1 MTVTSKQTKTQKI
14 INCSIASGEGE
25 SQSQGKDMALINKIL
40 NILLPIVTVSFLLV
54 FMPFSIFFKL
64 LGFIRR
70 CKESEKVDGK
80 VVIIT
85 GSSSGIGE
93 VSSMKL
99 LIPIILLLVKTKH
112 LEVDL
117 MV

>member
-1 MTVTSKQTKTQKI
+1 VKQNHKV
-14 INCSIASGEGE
+14 N
-25 SQSQGKDMALINKIL
+25 DMALINKIF

-64 LGFIRR
+64 LQFIRG
-70 CKESEKVDGK
+70 CKESEKVNGK

-93 VSSMKL
+93 VSLFVILEKL
-99 LIPIILLLVKTKH
+99 GLFFINWLVIW
-112 LEVDL
+112 
-117 MV
+117 

>member
-1 MTVTSKQTKTQKI
+1 VKQNHKV
-14 INCSIASGEGE
+14 
-25 SQSQGKDMALINKIL
+25 KDMDLNNKIF

-64 LGFIRR
+64 LQFIRG
-70 CKESEKVDGK
+70 CKESEKVNGK

-93 VSSMKL
+93 VSLFVILEKL
-99 LIPIILLLVKTKH
+99 GLFFINWLVIW
-112 LEVDL
+112 
-117 MV
+117 

>member
-1 MTVTSKQTKTQKI
+1 MKQNHKV
-14 INCSIASGEGE
+14 
-25 SQSQGKDMALINKIL
+25 KDMDLNNKIF

-64 LGFIRR
+64 LQFIRG
-70 CKESEKVDGK
+70 CKESEKVNGK

-93 VSSMKL
+93 VSLFVILEKL
-99 LIPIILLLVKTKH
+99 GLFFINWLVIW
-112 LEVDL
+112 
-117 MV
+117 

>member
-1 MTVTSKQTKTQKI
+1 MDL
-14 INCSIASGEGE
+14 N
-25 SQSQGKDMALINKIL
+25 NKIF

-64 LGFIRR
+64 LQFIRG
-70 CKESEKVDGK
+70 CKESEKVNGK

-93 VSSMKL
+93 VSLFVILEKL
-99 LIPIILLLVKTKH
+99 GLFFINWLVIW
-112 LEVDL
+112 
-117 MV
+117 